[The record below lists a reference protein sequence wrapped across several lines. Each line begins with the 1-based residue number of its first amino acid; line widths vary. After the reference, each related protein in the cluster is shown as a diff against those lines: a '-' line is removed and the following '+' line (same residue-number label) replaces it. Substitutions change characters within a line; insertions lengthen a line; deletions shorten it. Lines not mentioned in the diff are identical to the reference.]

1 MSHTGEW
8 TVRLYLFEDEGTT
21 KARAALEAGTTSLT
35 GYGAAHCNPE
45 DTDVPEIGGELA
57 AGRALHD
64 LARQLVNAT
73 EGDIEAL
80 GTSATSR
87 EAPSAEGWPM

>member
-1 MSHTGEW
+1 MSHTAEW
-8 TVRLYLFEDEGTT
+8 TVRLYLFDDEGTT
-21 KARAALEAGTTSLT
+21 KARVALEAGTTSLN

-57 AGRALHD
+57 AGRALQG
-64 LARQLVNAT
+64 LARQLVNAAEADT
-73 EGDIEAL
+73 EAL

-87 EAPSAEGWPM
+87 EAPSAVGWPM